1 MPAPTLILWTL
12 GLLCLALV
20 MAGTFSTWPDND
32 A

>member
-20 MAGTFSTWPDND
+20 MAVMFSTWPGE
-32 A
+32 